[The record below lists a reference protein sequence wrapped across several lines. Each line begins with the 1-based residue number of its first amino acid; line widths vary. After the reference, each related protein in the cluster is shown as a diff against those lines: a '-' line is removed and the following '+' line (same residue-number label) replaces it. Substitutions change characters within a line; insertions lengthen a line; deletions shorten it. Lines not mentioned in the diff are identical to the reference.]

1 LTLDGLKPTF
11 IHILSGRQQPA
22 LNHGRLM
29 PGTLR
34 RPPETPLKLSAI
46 VGRSPAIGRG
56 DGWLVLLCVVGL
68 LPLAVAL
75 VLAVRSDLE
84 AHLGLV
90 VALHLAVALAL
101 AGLLAAAMSLLQR
114 IWRRLGQLRET
125 AIELGSGDLSVRAQ
139 AEPLDEFGQLGLALN
154 TMADRIGRLLQAQR
168 DLLSGVSHE
177 LRSPLARVEVALEL
191 LRIELG
197 PAQELQTGPEGEKR
211 QVCLGLIEEIQEEVQ
226 LLEQHIA
233 RLLEAQR
240 VGAEG
245 ALPRRAEVNI
255 DALIAKVLHRE
266 RHRLQQAGW
275 KVETDLRAGGAKLMG
290 DENALDRA
298 LSTLVENAV
307 QHASDGLADDG
318 REIQR
323 ELRIESTQDDTGW
336 VALRWLDR
344 GPGLTVEQCQQV
356 FEAFFRSDRS
366 RSTRT
371 GGTGLGLY
379 LVRRITEAHGGT
391 ARAMPRPGG
400 GLIVELRLPLMGSRR
415 EVQQTTRMSMK
426 DLETTR
432 GEAGEAPGQG
442 AKNPPAA

>member
-1 LTLDGLKPTF
+1 
-11 IHILSGRQQPA
+11 
-22 LNHGRLM
+22 M

-46 VGRSPAIGRG
+46 VARSPAIGRG

-101 AGLLAAAMSLLQR
+101 AGMLAAAMSLLQR

-191 LRIELG
+191 LRIELA
-197 PAQELQTGPEGEKR
+197 PAPGVEAGAEGDRR
-211 QVCLGLIEEIQEEVQ
+211 QACLGLIEEIQEEVQ

-275 KVETDLRAGGAKLMG
+275 KVETDLRAGNARLMG

-307 QHASDGLADDG
+307 QHASEGVADDG
-318 REIQR
+318 RAIQR
-323 ELRIESTQDDTGW
+323 ELRIESAQDDTGW
-336 VALRWLDR
+336 AAVRWLDR

-391 ARAMPRPGG
+391 ARAIPRPGG

-426 DLETTR
+426 DLEATR
-432 GEAGEAPGQG
+432 GDAGEAPGQG
-442 AKNPPAA
+442 AKHPPNT

>member
-1 LTLDGLKPTF
+1 
-11 IHILSGRQQPA
+11 
-22 LNHGRLM
+22 M
-29 PGTLR
+29 PGTLKKTTESASHP
-34 RPPETPLKLSAI
+34 RPAAAQALLT
-46 VGRSPAIGRG
+46 RG

-68 LPLAVAL
+68 IPLAVAL
-75 VLAVRSDLE
+75 VLAVRSDIE

-101 AGLLAAAMSLLQR
+101 AGMLAAAMSLLQR
-114 IWRRLGQLRET
+114 IWGRLGRLRET
-125 AIELGSGDLSVRAQ
+125 AIELGSGDLSVRAP

-197 PAQELQTGPEGEKR
+197 AGASDAGGAGAEAQR
-211 QVCLGLIEEIQEEVQ
+211 QRNAACLGLIEEIQEEVQ

-245 ALPRRAEVNI
+245 ALPRRAEVQI

-275 KVETDLRAGGAKLMG
+275 KVETELRAATSKLMG

-307 QHASDGLADDG
+307 QHAGEGTADDG
-318 REIQR
+318 RAISK
-323 ELRIESTQDDTGW
+323 ELRIESHADEAGW
-336 VALRWLDR
+336 AVLRWLDR
-344 GPGLTVEQCQQV
+344 GPGLTIEQCQQV

-379 LVRRITEAHGGT
+379 LVRRIVEAHGGT
-391 ARAMPRPGG
+391 ARALPRPDG
-400 GLIVELRLPLMGSRR
+400 GLIVELRLPLLGSRR
-415 EVQQTTRMSMK
+415 EVQQTTRMSLSELGP
-426 DLETTR
+426 DQR
-432 GEAGEAPGQG
+432 QADAAPRS
-442 AKNPPAA
+442 PP

>member
-1 LTLDGLKPTF
+1 
-11 IHILSGRQQPA
+11 
-22 LNHGRLM
+22 M
-29 PGTLR
+29 PNSLR
-34 RPPETPLKLSAI
+34 RPTDNFLKNNAI
-46 VGRSPAIGRG
+46 PARTLAIRRG
-56 DGWLVLLCVVGL
+56 DGWLVLLCAVGL
-68 LPLAVAL
+68 VPLAAAL
-75 VLAVRSDLE
+75 VLAVRSDIE

-101 AGLLAAAMSLLQR
+101 TGMLAAAMSLLQR
-114 IWRRLGQLRET
+114 IWGRLQQLRET

-139 AEPLDEFGQLGLALN
+139 VEPLDDFGQLGLALN

-191 LRIELG
+191 LRMELG
-197 PAQELQTGPEGEKR
+197 PVERDQAAPDDPRAKA
-211 QVCLGLIEEIQEEVQ
+211 CLGLIEEIQEEIQ

-245 ALPRRAEVNI
+245 ALPRRAEVSL

-266 RHRLQQAGW
+266 RHRLQQSGW
-275 KVETDLRAGGAKLMG
+275 KVETDLRARDAKLMG

-298 LSTLVENAV
+298 LSTLIENAV
-307 QHASDGLADDG
+307 QHAGDGVADDG
-318 REIQR
+318 RAIER
-323 ELRIESTQDDTGW
+323 ELRIESAHDEAGW
-336 VALRWLDR
+336 AVLRWLDR
-344 GPGLTVEQCQQV
+344 GPGLTLEQCQQV

-379 LVRRITEAHGGT
+379 LVRRIVEAHGGS
-391 ARAMPRPGG
+391 ARAMPRPMG
-400 GLIVELRLPLMGSRR
+400 GLVVELRLPLMGSRR
-415 EVQQTTRMSMK
+415 EVQQTARMSVK
-426 DLETTR
+426 ELQAQRSGAAELPAPEADAGSR
-432 GEAGEAPGQG
+432 GKGSEERASE
-442 AKNPPAA
+442 